1 LIKKWASQYPLV
13 RLCQALGVSASG
25 YYAWLGRTPS
35 QRQLRDRELR
45 PLIRQAYQT
54 GRRAYGSPRVLAEL
68 KEQGQRCSR
77 KRVARLMREAGLTAE
92 PRRRYVVTTE
102 SGGTA
107 PPAPNLLQ
115 RQFGPGGPPA
125 WLADI
130 TYIHTGEGLIYLAL
144 VMQLASRRVI
154 GFSLGSQPSGQLA
167 LDALQMAL
175 AQVSPLP
182 GQLHH
187 SDRGG
192 HYAALC
198 YQELLKRHGL
208 TRSMSRKGDCWDN
221 AVVESFFASLKRE
234 LVYPQQFKT
243 RGEARQQIF
252 EYIEVFYNRIRRHSS
267 LGNRSPVAFE
277 KAQSVPYLPVH

>member
-1 LIKKWASQYPLV
+1 LIQQWASQYPV
-13 RLCQALGVSASG
+13 ARLCPALGVSASG
-25 YYAWLGRTPS
+25 YYAWINRAPS
-35 QRQLRDRELR
+35 QRWLRDRELK

-68 KEQGQRCSR
+68 QDQGQRCSG
-77 KRVARLMREAGLTAE
+77 KRIARLMREEGLRAE
-92 PRRRYVVTTE
+92 PRRRYIVTTE
-102 SGGTA
+102 SGGTTTA
-107 PPAPNLLQ
+107 APNLLA
-115 RQFGPGGPPA
+115 RQFDPGGRPA
-125 WLADI
+125 WLADL
-130 TYIHTGEGLIYLAL
+130 TYIHTGEGFLYLAL

-154 GFSLGSQPSGQLA
+154 GFSLGNQPSGQLA

-175 AQVSPLP
+175 GQASPVP

-192 HYAALC
+192 HYAALN

-208 TRSMSRKGDCWDN
+208 EISMSRKGDCWDN

-234 LVYPQQFKT
+234 LVYPQQFRT
-243 RGEARQQIF
+243 RGSARQQIF

-267 LGNRSPVAFE
+267 LGNLSPIAYE
-277 KAQSVPYLPVH
+277 KIQDVP